1 MEQSCPIV
9 HERVDEKL
17 VRLNASIVFIG
28 LLFFVF
34 TPAKWVII
42 PIAADFAIRVFL
54 GVKRSPICLGIKF
67 TLNVMQAESHLI
79 NAGPKR
85 FAAKIGLVL
94 MILIGVL
101 YFFDFTLAS
110 KVVGII
116 SLVAIGAEAFSGFCV
131 ACQIYNILPAMGIKI
146 K

>member
-17 VRLNASIVFIG
+17 IRLNATIVFIG
-28 LLFFVF
+28 LAFFVF
-34 TPAKWVII
+34 TPAKWMIVPII
-42 PIAADFAIRVFL
+42 ADFAIRVFW
-54 GVKRSPICLGIKF
+54 GVKRSPICLGLKY
-67 TLNVMQAESHLI
+67 TLNAMQAESHLI

-85 FAAKIGLVL
+85 FAAKIGLFL

-101 YFFDFTLAS
+101 YFANLIIAS
-110 KVVGII
+110 EVVGFI

-131 ACQIYNILPAMGIKI
+131 ACKMYNIMLSMGIKL